1 MITYSIIK
9 KTQLEGAK
17 RLDAEYYQPEY
28 LLNSSKLEKFGFETL
43 QDLSTSNITK
53 GETPL
58 WRGDSYFNTG
68 VPFLRSENLIFAGV
82 DLSRIVFVSEKVHER
97 MKRSKILPNNVL
109 LAIVGATIGHS
120 GLVTDEYPEYNSNQ
134 AVAIIKPEN
143 EKFSCYLSIV
153 LETKFCQL
161 QIERLKGGGARDNLD
176 LHEVRIL
183 KIPKPNSGI
192 LNYCLEQIHKIRK
205 LQKQSQSFYSQA
217 ENLLLEELGLKNF
230 ENEGGLF
237 SVVNLSEVKNANRMD
252 AEYFDPKYN
261 QLQKILKDVRCLSDV
276 AERITKRADI
286 QPKSE
291 YNYIEISDVNAGNGE
306 ITSNKILGQYLPA
319 NAKIKVSGGEL
330 IVSKVRPTRGAIAI
344 IPDNW
349 NKDFVLSGAF
359 SVFKIE
365 SPMREYLQVLLRS
378 FVGKLQLEKPTTGTS
393 YPTITDEDVGNILI
407 PILPK
412 PTQQKIAELAQKSH
426 EARQKAKNLLEEAK
440 QKVEDLIENSGK

>member
-9 KTQLEGAK
+9 KSQLEGAK

-28 LLNSSKLEKFGFETL
+28 LELTSKLKKQNSKPLGDIATIAYGTTPSGGIFEPNGIPFIRSQNFSNVLVDKSDIVFCTEKFNN
-43 QDLSTSNITK
+43 QNKKTSIK
-53 GETPL
+53 P
-58 WRGDSYFNTG
+58 GD
-68 VPFLRSENLIFAGV
+68 VLFA
-82 DLSRIVFVSEKVHER
+82 
-97 MKRSKILPNNVL
+97 
-109 LAIVGATIGHS
+109 AVGATIGQLAIVQDEIKEGNINQNIARVRIIDKDINPYFV
-120 GLVTDEYPEYNSNQ
+120 GLFFSS
-134 AVAIIKPEN
+134 KPG
-143 EKFSCYLSIV
+143 
-153 LETKFCQL
+153 QL
-161 QIERLKGGGARDNLD
+161 QIERLTTGNAQPYL
-176 LHEVRIL
+176 
-183 KIPKPNSGI
+183 NSEHFRSF
-192 LNYCLEQIHKIRK
+192 LVPVFNKDM
-205 LQKQSQSFYSQA
+205 QKTIAALFQNIQSQIKLSHSLYSQA

-407 PILPK
+407 QILPK